1 MEVHQFILFFATCFA
16 ALFPVIDPIGS
27 GIIVNGYF
35 GDIADTER
43 KQYNQAIFRNC
54 LMIGIVTVLAGH
66 LVLMMFGLA
75 VPAVQIAGGFVIC
88 KTGLEWLSNSDSANA
103 KNDKKEGD
111 RVHLNNLT
119 SKIFYPISFP
129 ICLGP
134 GTISV
139 IFTLMATAE
148 KSDYLL
154 TGINYLTLIIAIVL
168 QLILLYL
175 VVRAG
180 SKINRKLGPVG
191 MMIINKLIAFIT
203 FCIGIQIIIS
213 GIGKAFGIH
222 VF

>member
-35 GDIADTER
+35 GDVSDKER

-54 LMIGIVTVLAGH
+54 LVIGIVTVLAGH
-66 LVLMMFGLA
+66 LVMLMFGLA
-75 VPAVQIAGGFVIC
+75 VPAIQIGGGVVIC
-88 KTGLEWLSNSDSANA
+88 KTGLEWLNNSDAGNEKA
-103 KNDKKEGD
+103 DKQEGGQV
-111 RVHLNNLT
+111 RETNLT
-119 SKIFYPISFP
+119 RKLFYPISFP

-148 KSDYLL
+148 KADYLL
-154 TGINYLTLIIAIVL
+154 TGIDYLILIVAIIL
-168 QLILLYL
+168 QLIILYL
-175 VVRAG
+175 VVREG

-203 FCIGIQIIIS
+203 FCIGIQIILS
-213 GIGKAFGIH
+213 GIGKAFGIT